1 MLYYALQV
9 RTNEEDAFVQR
20 AQSSLEK
27 TPGRFLV
34 PKRVL
39 DIRKGGIVKKNQ
51 IFTVFPGYVF
61 FETEHD
67 GRDLFWIFH
76 KVEGFYR
83 MLRDNQNPTPL
94 SSHDKELLLHFISFG
109 ERADK
114 SKVTFDENDHIVIV
128 EGPLKGLEGNIIK
141 VDKRKCRAEVILDL
155 YDSSFKIN
163 LGFEEVGKAR
173 EGDASSNVK
182 L

>member
-9 RTNEEDAFVQR
+9 RTHEEDAFVQR
-20 AQSSLEK
+20 AQSSAEE
-27 TPGRFLV
+27 TEGRFLV

-39 DIRKGGIVKKNQ
+39 DIRRGGTVKKNQ
-51 IFTVFPGYVF
+51 LFTVFPGYVF
-61 FETEHD
+61 FETDCD
-67 GRDLFWIFH
+67 GKELFWHFH
-76 KVEGFYR
+76 KIEGFYR

-94 SSHDKELLLHFISFG
+94 SSHDKELLMHFISFG

-128 EGPLKGLEGNIIK
+128 EGPLKGLEGNIVK
-141 VDKRKCRAEVILDL
+141 VDKRKGRAKVLLDL
-155 YDSSFKIN
+155 YESPFIID
-163 LGFEEVGKAR
+163 LGFEEVGKTR
-173 EGDASSNVK
+173 RGDDSANGK